1 MHEETKGSI
10 IIISHQ
16 ERILNIADRIIV
28 IADGK
33 VAASGGHEM
42 LPTLL
47 GSGNAKNHV
56 RKWRQGNMDQIQKI
70 CLRKLRD
77 SMKCLQVLIISGS
90 TERQQEEIQHPI
102 LI

>member
-1 MHEETKGSI
+1 MILARGTSVSIFDEPEAGIDLWSFNNLIDVFEKMHEETKGSI

-33 VAASGGHEM
+33 VVASGGHEM

-47 GSGNAKNHV
+47 GSGNAKESCKKMEA
-56 RKWRQGNMDQIQKI
+56 R
-70 CLRKLRD
+70 
-77 SMKCLQVLIISGS
+77 
-90 TERQQEEIQHPI
+90 
-102 LI
+102 